1 MKKRLLALLLCVVMA
16 CALLVPAFPTAAA
29 AEATETDKE
38 IRLSC
43 TDTCVAVIN
52 KETGALTFEGDGDMV
67 QGYDMKVRFSDYS
80 DYIRKVTLKAGM
92 FEIPSG
98 AFENCTRLES
108 VNLFSA
114 SAIYENAFKNC
125 SSLKDIKITGN
136 VNYISGS
143 AFAGCISL
151 TKFDLSKYNTFYKI
165 DEAGALYRDTKLI
178 RYPAG
183 RTGSYEV
190 RAMTREIGEGAFEG
204 SLVHDVALPDSLYRI
219 DERAFADCPNLT
231 GLTIPKSTVNIERCI
246 SLGSPNFRGF
256 QVEPNN
262 RFYST
267 DSYGGL
273 YTTKNLSGNLEFK
286 ECPGG
291 FRGKYVLQDGT
302 RIVNGFHE
310 HDGVTEIWMPDSVL
324 EVYYSDG
331 CKNLSKV
338 RLSKNLL
345 TIDSSA
351 FRDCA
356 ALREVVIPESV
367 KTIGERA
374 FSGCISLKH
383 VYFMGDLPEIGWLS
397 FADSNAIS
405 DFAAI
410 PGMVFYYREGT
421 SGWGPTVFDQTLSY
435 PTAVWTTAPYTDAS
449 PDSWYASAVRY
460 TYDNGLMNGTGEY
473 SFEPESSMTRAMLVT
488 VLWRYAGQPQAAANP
503 FTDVPGG
510 EWYTQAVAWAAEN
523 GVVNGIGGGK
533 FDPNRTAISPG
544 SRWRRSCSAM
554 RRRLALRPRS
564 VLICPAS
571 RMRTPCRIMPA
582 MPCAGLWRRASS
594 AAAANTTA
602 AIGSSRRE
610 APPAHRSRRSS
621 CATLKTLQN
630 REKERLRPGFGA
642 QPLCMVCV
650 VWSEGHSIK
659 PQPSVFMLYEGAFT
673 QSDLVQSWP
682 AAPAGRG

>member
-1 MKKRLLALLLCVVMA
+1 MKKRLLALLLCAVMA

-29 AEATETDKE
+29 AEVTETDQE

-246 SLGSPNFRGF
+246 SLGSP
-256 QVEPNN
+256 
-262 RFYST
+262 
-267 DSYGGL
+267 
-273 YTTKNLSGNLEFK
+273 
-286 ECPGG
+286 GG

-345 TIDSSA
+345 TIDSST
-351 FRDCA
+351 FRDCD
-356 ALREVVIPESV
+356 ALREIVFPESV

-410 PGMVFYYREGT
+410 PGIVFYYREGT

-533 FDPNRTAISPG
+533 FDPNGRVTREQAAAILFRYAQKVGAASAERADLSGFPDANAVSDYASDAMRWVVAEGIIGG
-544 SRWRRSCSAM
+544 SREYDGRDWLKPQGSA
-554 RRRLALRPRS
+554 
-564 VLICPAS
+564 
-571 RMRTPCRIMPA
+571 T
-582 MPCAGLWRRASS
+582 RAQV
-594 AAAANTTA
+594 A
-602 AIGSSRRE
+602 AILMRYIE
-610 APPAHRSRRSS
+610 NV
-621 CATLKTLQN
+621 TK
-630 REKERLRPGFGA
+630 
-642 QPLCMVCV
+642 
-650 VWSEGHSIK
+650 
-659 PQPSVFMLYEGAFT
+659 
-673 QSDLVQSWP
+673 
-682 AAPAGRG
+682 

>member
-1 MKKRLLALLLCVVMA
+1 MKKRLLALLLCAVMA

-29 AEATETDKE
+29 AEVTETDQE

-356 ALREVVIPESV
+356 ALREIVFPESV

-488 VLWRYAGQPQAAANP
+488 VLWRYAGSPAGWENP
-503 FTDVPGG
+503 FTDVPNGS
-510 EWYTQAVAWAAEN
+510 WFTQAVAWAAEN
-523 GVVNGIGGGK
+523 GIVNGVGNNK
-533 FDPNRTAISPG
+533 FEPDSNITREQMAAILFRYAAKSGFDTSARGNLDQYPDRGDVSGYAVEPLSWAVAEGLIKGTDNGNGILLDPQGNATRAQVATIIMRFIRTA
-544 SRWRRSCSAM
+544 
-554 RRRLALRPRS
+554 
-564 VLICPAS
+564 
-571 RMRTPCRIMPA
+571 
-582 MPCAGLWRRASS
+582 AG
-594 AAAANTTA
+594 
-602 AIGSSRRE
+602 
-610 APPAHRSRRSS
+610 
-621 CATLKTLQN
+621 K
-630 REKERLRPGFGA
+630 
-642 QPLCMVCV
+642 
-650 VWSEGHSIK
+650 
-659 PQPSVFMLYEGAFT
+659 
-673 QSDLVQSWP
+673 
-682 AAPAGRG
+682 

>member
-1 MKKRLLALLLCVVMA
+1 MKKRLLALLLCAVMA

-29 AEATETDKE
+29 AEVTETDKE

-67 QGYDMKVRFSDYS
+67 QGYKMKVRFSDYS

-143 AFAGCISL
+143 AFAGCISI

-256 QVEPNN
+256 QVESNN

-291 FRGKYVLQDGT
+291 FRGKYVLQAGT

-310 HDGVTEIWMPDSVL
+310 HDGVTEIWMPDSVT

-345 TIDSSA
+345 TIDSTA

-356 ALREVVIPESV
+356 ALREIVFPESV

-488 VLWRYAGQPQAAANP
+488 VLWRYAGSPAGWENP
-503 FTDVPGG
+503 FTDVLNGS
-510 EWYTQAVAWAAEN
+510 WFTQAVAWAAEN
-523 GVVNGIGGGK
+523 GIVNGVGNHK
-533 FDPNRTAISPG
+533 FEPNSNITREQMAAILFRYAAKSGFDTSARGNLDQYPDRGDVSGYAVEPLSWAVAEGLIKGTDNGNGILLDPQGNATRAQVATIIMRFIRTA
-544 SRWRRSCSAM
+544 
-554 RRRLALRPRS
+554 
-564 VLICPAS
+564 AS
-571 RMRTPCRIMPA
+571 
-582 MPCAGLWRRASS
+582 
-594 AAAANTTA
+594 
-602 AIGSSRRE
+602 
-610 APPAHRSRRSS
+610 
-621 CATLKTLQN
+621 K
-630 REKERLRPGFGA
+630 
-642 QPLCMVCV
+642 
-650 VWSEGHSIK
+650 
-659 PQPSVFMLYEGAFT
+659 
-673 QSDLVQSWP
+673 
-682 AAPAGRG
+682 

>member
-1 MKKRLLALLLCVVMA
+1 MKKRLLALLLCAVMA

-29 AEATETDKE
+29 AEVTETDQE

-345 TIDSSA
+345 TIDSST

-356 ALREVVIPESV
+356 ALREIVFPESV

-533 FDPNRTAISPG
+533 FDPNGRVTREQAAAILFRYAAMSGFDTSARGNLDQYPDRGDVSGYAVEPLSWAVAEGLIKGTDNGNGILLDPQGNATRAQVATIIMRFIRTA
-544 SRWRRSCSAM
+544 
-554 RRRLALRPRS
+554 
-564 VLICPAS
+564 
-571 RMRTPCRIMPA
+571 
-582 MPCAGLWRRASS
+582 AG
-594 AAAANTTA
+594 
-602 AIGSSRRE
+602 
-610 APPAHRSRRSS
+610 
-621 CATLKTLQN
+621 K
-630 REKERLRPGFGA
+630 
-642 QPLCMVCV
+642 
-650 VWSEGHSIK
+650 
-659 PQPSVFMLYEGAFT
+659 
-673 QSDLVQSWP
+673 
-682 AAPAGRG
+682 

>member
-29 AEATETDKE
+29 AEVTETDKE

-67 QGYDMKVRFSDYS
+67 QGYEMKVRFSDYS

-151 TKFDLSKYNTFYKI
+151 TKFDLSEYNTFYKI

-256 QVEPNN
+256 QVESNN

-310 HDGVTEIWMPDSVL
+310 HDGVTEIWMPDSVT

-345 TIDSSA
+345 TIDSTA

-356 ALREVVIPESV
+356 ALREIVFPESV

-397 FADSNAIS
+397 
-405 DFAAI
+405 
-410 PGMVFYYREGT
+410 PLQKM
-421 SGWGPTVFDQTLSY
+421 
-435 PTAVWTTAPYTDAS
+435 
-449 PDSWYASAVRY
+449 
-460 TYDNGLMNGTGEY
+460 
-473 SFEPESSMTRAMLVT
+473 
-488 VLWRYAGQPQAAANP
+488 
-503 FTDVPGG
+503 
-510 EWYTQAVAWAAEN
+510 
-523 GVVNGIGGGK
+523 IGK
-533 FDPNRTAISPG
+533 CLYQHVISP
-544 SRWRRSCSAM
+544 
-554 RRRLALRPRS
+554 
-564 VLICPAS
+564 VI
-571 RMRTPCRIMPA
+571 
-582 MPCAGLWRRASS
+582 
-594 AAAANTTA
+594 
-602 AIGSSRRE
+602 
-610 APPAHRSRRSS
+610 
-621 CATLKTLQN
+621 
-630 REKERLRPGFGA
+630 
-642 QPLCMVCV
+642 
-650 VWSEGHSIK
+650 
-659 PQPSVFMLYEGAFT
+659 
-673 QSDLVQSWP
+673 
-682 AAPAGRG
+682 

>member
-29 AEATETDKE
+29 AEVTETDKE

-52 KETGALTFEGDGDMV
+52 KETGDLTFEGDGEMV
-67 QGYDMKVRFSDYS
+67 QGYDMKVHFSDYS

-92 FEIPSG
+92 FHIPSG

-114 SAIYENAFKNC
+114 ASILENAFKNC
-125 SSLKDIKITGN
+125 SSLKDIEITGN
-136 VNYISGS
+136 VKYISGS
-143 AFAGCISL
+143 AFAGCISI

-256 QVEPNN
+256 QVESNN

-310 HDGVTEIWMPDSVL
+310 HDGVTEIWMPDSVT

-356 ALREVVIPESV
+356 ALREIVFPESV

-397 FADSNAIS
+397 FAGSNAIS

-488 VLWRYAGQPQAAANP
+488 VLWRYAGSPAGWENS
-503 FTDVPGG
+503 FTDVPNGS
-510 EWYTQAVAWAAEN
+510 WFTQAVAWAAEN
-523 GVVNGIGGGK
+523 GIVNGVGNHK
-533 FDPNRTAISPG
+533 FEPDSNITREQMAAILFRYAAMSGFDTSARGNLDQYPDRGDVSGYAVEPLSWAVAEGLIKGTDNGNGILLDPQGNATRAQVATIIMRFIRTA
-544 SRWRRSCSAM
+544 
-554 RRRLALRPRS
+554 
-564 VLICPAS
+564 
-571 RMRTPCRIMPA
+571 
-582 MPCAGLWRRASS
+582 AG
-594 AAAANTTA
+594 
-602 AIGSSRRE
+602 
-610 APPAHRSRRSS
+610 
-621 CATLKTLQN
+621 K
-630 REKERLRPGFGA
+630 
-642 QPLCMVCV
+642 
-650 VWSEGHSIK
+650 
-659 PQPSVFMLYEGAFT
+659 
-673 QSDLVQSWP
+673 
-682 AAPAGRG
+682 

>member
-29 AEATETDKE
+29 AEVTETDKE

-52 KETGALTFEGDGDMV
+52 KETGDLTFEGDGEMV
-67 QGYDMKVRFSDYS
+67 QGYDMKVHFSDYS

-92 FEIPSG
+92 FHIPSG

-114 SAIYENAFKNC
+114 ASILENAFKNC
-125 SSLKDIKITGN
+125 SSLKDIEITGN
-136 VNYISGS
+136 VKYISGS
-143 AFAGCISL
+143 AFAGCISI

-256 QVEPNN
+256 QVESNN

-302 RIVNGFHE
+302 RIVNGFQN
-310 HDGVTEIWMPDSVL
+310 M
-324 EVYYSDG
+324 
-331 CKNLSKV
+331 
-338 RLSKNLL
+338 
-345 TIDSSA
+345 
-351 FRDCA
+351 
-356 ALREVVIPESV
+356 
-367 KTIGERA
+367 
-374 FSGCISLKH
+374 
-383 VYFMGDLPEIGWLS
+383 
-397 FADSNAIS
+397 
-405 DFAAI
+405 
-410 PGMVFYYREGT
+410 
-421 SGWGPTVFDQTLSY
+421 TV
-435 PTAVWTTAPYTDAS
+435 
-449 PDSWYASAVRY
+449 
-460 TYDNGLMNGTGEY
+460 
-473 SFEPESSMTRAMLVT
+473 
-488 VLWRYAGQPQAAANP
+488 
-503 FTDVPGG
+503 
-510 EWYTQAVAWAAEN
+510 
-523 GVVNGIGGGK
+523 
-533 FDPNRTAISPG
+533 
-544 SRWRRSCSAM
+544 
-554 RRRLALRPRS
+554 
-564 VLICPAS
+564 
-571 RMRTPCRIMPA
+571 
-582 MPCAGLWRRASS
+582 
-594 AAAANTTA
+594 
-602 AIGSSRRE
+602 
-610 APPAHRSRRSS
+610 
-621 CATLKTLQN
+621 
-630 REKERLRPGFGA
+630 
-642 QPLCMVCV
+642 
-650 VWSEGHSIK
+650 
-659 PQPSVFMLYEGAFT
+659 
-673 QSDLVQSWP
+673 
-682 AAPAGRG
+682 

>member
-1 MKKRLLALLLCVVMA
+1 MKKRLLALLLCAVMA

-29 AEATETDKE
+29 AEVTETDKE

-52 KETGALTFEGDGDMV
+52 KETGDLTFEGDGEMV

-92 FEIPSG
+92 FHIPSG

-114 SAIYENAFKNC
+114 ASILENAFKNC

-136 VNYISGS
+136 VKYISGS
-143 AFAGCISL
+143 AFAGCISI

-262 RFYST
+262 RYYST

-356 ALREVVIPESV
+356 ALREIVFPESV

-533 FDPNRTAISPG
+533 FDPNGRVTREQAAAILFRYAAMSGFDTSARGNLDQYPDRGDVSGYAVEPLSWAVAEGLIKGTDNGNGILLDPQGNATRAQVATIIMRFIRTA
-544 SRWRRSCSAM
+544 
-554 RRRLALRPRS
+554 
-564 VLICPAS
+564 
-571 RMRTPCRIMPA
+571 
-582 MPCAGLWRRASS
+582 AG
-594 AAAANTTA
+594 
-602 AIGSSRRE
+602 
-610 APPAHRSRRSS
+610 
-621 CATLKTLQN
+621 K
-630 REKERLRPGFGA
+630 
-642 QPLCMVCV
+642 
-650 VWSEGHSIK
+650 
-659 PQPSVFMLYEGAFT
+659 
-673 QSDLVQSWP
+673 
-682 AAPAGRG
+682 

>member
-1 MKKRLLALLLCVVMA
+1 MKKRLLALLLCAVMA

-29 AEATETDKE
+29 AEVTETDKE

-67 QGYDMKVRFSDYS
+67 QGYKMKVRFSDYS

-143 AFAGCISL
+143 AFAGCISI

-246 SLGSPNFRGF
+246 SLGSPYFRGF
-256 QVEPNN
+256 QVESNN

-310 HDGVTEIWMPDSVL
+310 HDGVTEIWMPDSVT

-410 PGMVFYYREGT
+410 PGIVFYYREGT

-533 FDPNRTAISPG
+533 FDPNGRVTREQAAAILFRYAAKSGFDTSARGNLDQYPDRGDVSGYAVEPLSWAVAEGLIKGTDNGNGILLDPQGNATRAQVATIIMRFIRTA
-544 SRWRRSCSAM
+544 
-554 RRRLALRPRS
+554 
-564 VLICPAS
+564 
-571 RMRTPCRIMPA
+571 
-582 MPCAGLWRRASS
+582 AG
-594 AAAANTTA
+594 
-602 AIGSSRRE
+602 
-610 APPAHRSRRSS
+610 
-621 CATLKTLQN
+621 K
-630 REKERLRPGFGA
+630 
-642 QPLCMVCV
+642 
-650 VWSEGHSIK
+650 
-659 PQPSVFMLYEGAFT
+659 
-673 QSDLVQSWP
+673 
-682 AAPAGRG
+682 

>member
-1 MKKRLLALLLCVVMA
+1 MKKRLLALLLCAVMA

-29 AEATETDKE
+29 AEVTETDKE

-52 KETGALTFEGDGDMV
+52 KETGDLTFEGDGEMV

-92 FEIPSG
+92 FHIPSG

-114 SAIYENAFKNC
+114 ASILENAFKNC

-136 VNYISGS
+136 VKYISGS
-143 AFAGCISL
+143 AFAGCISI

-262 RFYST
+262 RYYST

-310 HDGVTEIWMPDSVL
+310 HDGVTEIWMPDSVT

-356 ALREVVIPESV
+356 ALREIVFPESV

-460 TYDNGLMNGTGEY
+460 TYDNGLMANGT
-473 SFEPESSMTRAMLVT
+473 L
-488 VLWRYAGQPQAAANP
+488 N
-503 FTDVPGG
+503 
-510 EWYTQAVAWAAEN
+510 
-523 GVVNGIGGGK
+523 
-533 FDPNRTAISPG
+533 SP
-544 SRWRRSCSAM
+544 
-554 RRRLALRPRS
+554 RRL
-564 VLICPAS
+564 
-571 RMRTPCRIMPA
+571 
-582 MPCAGLWRRASS
+582 
-594 AAAANTTA
+594 
-602 AIGSSRRE
+602 
-610 APPAHRSRRSS
+610 
-621 CATLKTLQN
+621 
-630 REKERLRPGFGA
+630 
-642 QPLCMVCV
+642 
-650 VWSEGHSIK
+650 
-659 PQPSVFMLYEGAFT
+659 
-673 QSDLVQSWP
+673 
-682 AAPAGRG
+682 

>member
-1 MKKRLLALLLCVVMA
+1 MKKRLLALLLCAVMA

-29 AEATETDKE
+29 AEVTETDKE

-67 QGYDMKVRFSDYS
+67 QGYKMKVRFSDYS

-143 AFAGCISL
+143 AFAGCISI

-256 QVEPNN
+256 QVESNN

-291 FRGKYVLQDGT
+291 FRGKYVLQAGT

-310 HDGVTEIWMPDSVL
+310 HDGVTEIWMPDSVT

-345 TIDSSA
+345 TIDSTA

-356 ALREVVIPESV
+356 ALREIVFPESV

-488 VLWRYAGQPQAAANP
+488 VLWRYAGSPAGWENP
-503 FTDVPGG
+503 FTDVLNGS
-510 EWYTQAVAWAAEN
+510 WFTQAVAWAAEN
-523 GVVNGIGGGK
+523 GIVNGVGNHK
-533 FDPNRTAISPG
+533 FEPNSNITREQMAAILFRYAAKSGFDTSARGNLDQYPDRGDVSGYAVEPLSWAVAEGLIKGTDNGNGILLDPQGNATRAQVATIIMRFIRTA
-544 SRWRRSCSAM
+544 
-554 RRRLALRPRS
+554 
-564 VLICPAS
+564 
-571 RMRTPCRIMPA
+571 
-582 MPCAGLWRRASS
+582 AG
-594 AAAANTTA
+594 
-602 AIGSSRRE
+602 
-610 APPAHRSRRSS
+610 
-621 CATLKTLQN
+621 K
-630 REKERLRPGFGA
+630 
-642 QPLCMVCV
+642 
-650 VWSEGHSIK
+650 
-659 PQPSVFMLYEGAFT
+659 
-673 QSDLVQSWP
+673 
-682 AAPAGRG
+682 

>member
-1 MKKRLLALLLCVVMA
+1 MKKRLLALLLCAVMA

-29 AEATETDKE
+29 AEVTETDKE

-67 QGYDMKVRFSDYS
+67 QGYEMKVRFSDYS

-143 AFAGCISL
+143 AFAGCISI

-256 QVEPNN
+256 QVESNN

-291 FRGKYVLQDGT
+291 FRGKYVLQAGT

-310 HDGVTEIWMPDSVL
+310 HDGVTEIWMPDSVT

-356 ALREVVIPESV
+356 ALREIVFPESV

-397 FADSNAIS
+397 FAGSNAIS
-405 DFAAI
+405 DFVAAI
-410 PGMVFYYREGT
+410 PGIVFYYREGT

-533 FDPNRTAISPG
+533 FDPNGRVTREQAAAILFRYAQKVGAASAERADLSGFPDANAVSDYASDAMRWVVAEGIIGG
-544 SRWRRSCSAM
+544 SREYDGRDWLKPQGSA
-554 RRRLALRPRS
+554 
-564 VLICPAS
+564 
-571 RMRTPCRIMPA
+571 T
-582 MPCAGLWRRASS
+582 RAQV
-594 AAAANTTA
+594 A
-602 AIGSSRRE
+602 AILMRYIE
-610 APPAHRSRRSS
+610 NV
-621 CATLKTLQN
+621 TK
-630 REKERLRPGFGA
+630 
-642 QPLCMVCV
+642 
-650 VWSEGHSIK
+650 
-659 PQPSVFMLYEGAFT
+659 
-673 QSDLVQSWP
+673 
-682 AAPAGRG
+682 

>member
-1 MKKRLLALLLCVVMA
+1 MKKRLLALLLCAVMA

-29 AEATETDKE
+29 AEVTETDQE

-345 TIDSSA
+345 TIDSST

-356 ALREVVIPESV
+356 ALREIVFPESV

-410 PGMVFYYREGT
+410 PGIVFYYREGT

-533 FDPNRTAISPG
+533 FDPNGRVTREQAAAILFRYAAKSGFDTSARGNLDQYPDRGDVSGYAVEPLSWAVAEGLIKGTDNGNGILLDPQGNATRAQVATIIMRFIRTA
-544 SRWRRSCSAM
+544 
-554 RRRLALRPRS
+554 
-564 VLICPAS
+564 
-571 RMRTPCRIMPA
+571 
-582 MPCAGLWRRASS
+582 AG
-594 AAAANTTA
+594 
-602 AIGSSRRE
+602 
-610 APPAHRSRRSS
+610 
-621 CATLKTLQN
+621 K
-630 REKERLRPGFGA
+630 
-642 QPLCMVCV
+642 
-650 VWSEGHSIK
+650 
-659 PQPSVFMLYEGAFT
+659 
-673 QSDLVQSWP
+673 
-682 AAPAGRG
+682 

>member
-29 AEATETDKE
+29 AEVTETDKE

-356 ALREVVIPESV
+356 ALREIVFPESV

-410 PGMVFYYREGT
+410 PGIVFYYREGT

-533 FDPNRTAISPG
+533 FDPNGRVTREQAAAILFRYAAKSGFDTSARGNLDQYPDRGDVSGYAVEPLSWAVAEGLIKGTDNGNGILLDPQGNATRAQVATIIMRFIRTA
-544 SRWRRSCSAM
+544 
-554 RRRLALRPRS
+554 
-564 VLICPAS
+564 
-571 RMRTPCRIMPA
+571 
-582 MPCAGLWRRASS
+582 AG
-594 AAAANTTA
+594 
-602 AIGSSRRE
+602 
-610 APPAHRSRRSS
+610 
-621 CATLKTLQN
+621 K
-630 REKERLRPGFGA
+630 
-642 QPLCMVCV
+642 
-650 VWSEGHSIK
+650 
-659 PQPSVFMLYEGAFT
+659 
-673 QSDLVQSWP
+673 
-682 AAPAGRG
+682 